1 MSASRIQELADEAR
15 RLLKR
20 NPLMA
25 STVSLQRV
33 ATRNL
38 LKRRLQ
44 YGRTLAA
51 ASKLAGC
58 SAGVEALSG
67 YFPDLADGGYTR
79 LPELPPAVAG
89 PVGADPYRSSV
100 LAAWMGALARSL
112 EWQAARP
119 DVQVVGRYLQP
130 DLIAS
135 DVELERQP
143 ACRLACGIGLVH
155 IESPA
160 RSRIMQALLRQCM
173 PDYPR
178 PGYAITD
185 DAELDRI
192 ADHLEKAFAL
202 IADLDEYGH
211 QRLIAGLHT
220 LYVGVRRE
228 PHCSFSS
235 SNELPGSARSS
246 SFPGR
251 DCAPA
256 IMPRQRPNCFMRR
269 GISCS
274 GFIRPRG
281 GHPCLASSN
290 MFPHTRRTYRRS
302 RASCIRPTP
311 FPGNA
316 PCAWHAYPPRRMLSA
331 APGRRHS

>member
-1 MSASRIQELADEAR
+1 MSESRIQQLADEAR
-15 RLLKR
+15 LLLKR

-25 STVSLQRV
+25 SSVSLQRV

-38 LKRRLQ
+38 LKRRVQ

-58 SAGVEALSG
+58 SARVEALSG

-135 DVELERQP
+135 DLELERQT
-143 ACRLACGIGLVH
+143 ACRLSCGIGLVH
-155 IESPA
+155 MESPA

-178 PGYAITD
+178 PGYPITD

-192 ADHLEKAFAL
+192 ADHLEKAFGL

-228 PHCSFSS
+228 PQCSFSS
-235 SNELPGSARSS
+235 SNELPGSALIVLSREIA
-246 SFPGR
+246 R
-251 DCAPA
+251 
-256 IMPRQRPNCFMRR
+256 
-269 GISCS
+269 
-274 GFIRPRG
+274 
-281 GHPCLASSN
+281 
-290 MFPHTRRTYRRS
+290 RRS
-302 RASCIRPTP
+302 CRDSGPTAS
-311 FPGNA
+311 
-316 PCAWHAYPPRRMLSA
+316 
-331 APGRRHS
+331 

>member
-1 MSASRIQELADEAR
+1 MSATRIQQLADEAR
-15 RLLKR
+15 LLLKR

-38 LKRRLQ
+38 LKRRFQ

-112 EWQAARP
+112 EWQAARR

-135 DVELERQP
+135 DLELERQP
-143 ACRLACGIGLVH
+143 ACLALLRHRPGAHRKSGAKPYHASPPAPMHAGL
-155 IESPA
+155 SPA
-160 RSRIMQALLRQCM
+160 RLPDHGRCGTGSHRRPSGEGLRINRGLGRV
-173 PDYPR
+173 R
-178 PGYAITD
+178 PSAS
-185 DAELDRI
+185 DR
-192 ADHLEKAFAL
+192 
-202 IADLDEYGH
+202 
-211 QRLIAGLHT
+211 
-220 LYVGVRRE
+220 
-228 PHCSFSS
+228 
-235 SNELPGSARSS
+235 
-246 SFPGR
+246 
-251 DCAPA
+251 
-256 IMPRQRPNCFMRR
+256 
-269 GISCS
+269 
-274 GFIRPRG
+274 
-281 GHPCLASSN
+281 
-290 MFPHTRRTYRRS
+290 
-302 RASCIRPTP
+302 
-311 FPGNA
+311 
-316 PCAWHAYPPRRMLSA
+316 
-331 APGRRHS
+331 